1 MPDFRTFAT
10 ARRIPAQPMLPVTDP
25 AGWTAETLGSV
36 DNFSYVLTDGDRR
49 EIREAVDAF
58 KRKGMAREQMT
69 REAFPLPSLSRIL
82 ADVHREL
89 LDGRG
94 IVMLRNF
101 PIDELD
107 MESVATG
114 YLGLG
119 SHLGDAMVQNGR
131 GHILGHVQDLGE
143 DYNGAGRSYNTS
155 AQIAFHSDACD
166 YVGLL
171 CLQGAKRGGESR
183 VASSVTLYNKILAAR
198 PDLAEVLTRDFYRSH
213 NGEMSPG
220 ELPYW
225 KQPIFCFAEGYFS
238 AIGAG
243 STLQKAQRLS
253 GVPPMTQEQLEAVE
267 YYRTTVSEIASD
279 MEFKPGDIQLLN
291 NYVTL
296 HSRRHFEDWP
306 EPSRRRHLLRLWLRD
321 PVGRPVTQAQR
332 EGRTGRGISIDG
344 LRKIAPLDAT
354 A

>member
-1 MPDFRTFAT
+1 MSDFRTFAR
-10 ARRIPAQPMLPVTDP
+10 ARRIPAQPMQPIVDP
-25 AGWTAETLGSV
+25 AGWTAESLGPV
-36 DNFSYVLTDGDRR
+36 ANFAYALTDDDRR
-49 EIREAVDAF
+49 QIVAAVAGF
-58 KRKGMAREQMT
+58 KRSGARREDMT
-69 REAFPLPSLSRIL
+69 RAAFPLASFAATL
-82 ADVHREL
+82 AEVRSEL
-89 LDGRG
+89 QDGRG

-107 MESVATG
+107 LEGIATG
-114 YLGLG
+114 YLGIG
-119 SHLGDAMVQNGR
+119 SHLGEAMVQNGR

-143 DYNGAGRSYNTS
+143 DYNGRGRSYNTS
-155 AQIAFHSDACD
+155 AEIAFHSDACE

-171 CLQGAKRGGESR
+171 CLHGAKQGGESR
-183 VASSVTLYNKILAAR
+183 VASSVTLYNRILETR

-213 NGEMSPG
+213 NGEVSPG

-243 STLQKAQRLS
+243 STLQKAQRLP
-253 GVPPMTQEQLEAVE
+253 GVPAMSPEQLEAVA
-267 YYRTTVSEIASD
+267 YYRKMVSELAAD

-306 EPSRRRHLLRLWLRD
+306 ELARRRHLLRLWLRD
-321 PVGRPVTQAQR
+321 PTGRPVTQAQR
-332 EGRTGRGISIDG
+332 EGRTGKGISITG
-344 LRKIAPLDAT
+344 LERIAPLEAT

>member
-1 MPDFRTFAT
+1 MPDFRTFDKVRRT
-10 ARRIPAQPMLPVTDP
+10 AARPMEPVDDP
-25 AGWTAETLGSV
+25 AGWTADSLGPV
-36 DNFSYVLTDGDRR
+36 ENFAYVLTDRDRGEIVDAVAAYQRGSARR
-49 EIREAVDAF
+49 ED
-58 KRKGMAREQMT
+58 MT
-69 REAFPLPSLSRIL
+69 RAAFVLPSFAKTL
-82 ADVHREL
+82 ADVRREL
-89 LDGRG
+89 QDGRG

-101 PIDELD
+101 PIDALD
-107 MESVATG
+107 LEGIATA
-114 YLGLG
+114 YLGVGAYLG
-119 SHLGDAMVQNGR
+119 EPMVQNGR

-143 DYNGAGRSYNTS
+143 DYNGKGRSYNTS
-155 AQIAFHSDACD
+155 AEIAFHSDACE

-171 CLQGAKRGGESR
+171 CLQGAKEGGESR
-183 VASSVTLYNKILAAR
+183 VASSVTLYNKILDTR

-213 NGEMSPG
+213 NGEVSPG

-243 STLQKAQRLS
+243 STLQKAQKLP
-253 GVPPMTQEQLEAVE
+253 GVPPMTPLQLEAVA
-267 YYRTTVSEIASD
+267 YYRKLVSELASD

-306 EPSRRRHLLRLWLRD
+306 EQSRRRHLLRLWLRD
-321 PVGRPVTQAQR
+321 PDGRPVTQAQR
-332 EGRTGRGISIDG
+332 EGRTGRGIMIDG
-344 LRKIAPLDAT
+344 LRKIAPLEAT

>member
-1 MPDFRTFAT
+1 MSDFRTFAKM
-10 ARRIPAQPMLPVTDP
+10 RRPPALPMQPVTDP
-25 AGWTAETLGSV
+25 AGWTAQSLGAV
-36 DNFSYVLTDGDRR
+36 ENFAYRLTDSDRR
-49 EIREAVDAF
+49 EIIAAVEGFRRSGARRED
-58 KRKGMAREQMT
+58 MT
-69 REAFPLPSLSRIL
+69 RAAFPLASLAATL
-82 ADVHREL
+82 ADVRSEL
-89 LDGRG
+89 QDGRG

-107 MESVATG
+107 LEGVATG
-114 YLGLG
+114 YLGIGSYLG
-119 SHLGDAMVQNGR
+119 EAMVQNGR
-131 GHILGHVQDLGE
+131 GHILGHVQD
-143 DYNGAGRSYNTS
+143 YNGRGRSYNTS
-155 AQIAFHSDACD
+155 AEIAFHSDACE

-171 CLQGAKRGGESR
+171 CLHGAKQGGESR
-183 VASSVTLYNKILAAR
+183 VASSVTLYNRILETR

-213 NGEMSPG
+213 NGEVSPG

-243 STLQKAQRLS
+243 STLQKAQRLP
-253 GVPPMTQEQLEAVE
+253 GVPPMTPEQLEAVA
-267 YYRTTVSEIASD
+267 YYRKTVSELAAD

-306 EPSRRRHLLRLWLRD
+306 ELTRRRHLLRLWLRD
-321 PVGRPVTQAQR
+321 PNGRPVTAAQR
-332 EGRTGRGISIDG
+332 EGRTGKGISIDG
-344 LRKIAPLDAT
+344 LRRIAPLEAT

>member
-1 MPDFRTFAT
+1 MSDFRTFAAT
-10 ARRIPAQPMLPVTDP
+10 RRVPAQPMQPVADP
-25 AGWTAETLGSV
+25 AGWTAESLGPV
-36 DNFSYVLTDGDRR
+36 ENFAYVLTESDRR
-49 EIREAVDAF
+49 EILAAVAGFQRSGLRRED
-58 KRKGMAREQMT
+58 MT
-69 REAFPLPSLSRIL
+69 RAAFPLASLAATL
-82 ADVHREL
+82 ADVRSEL
-89 LDGRG
+89 QDGRG

-101 PIDELD
+101 PIEELD
-107 MESVATG
+107 LEGIATG
-114 YLGLG
+114 YLGVGSYLG
-119 SHLGDAMVQNGR
+119 EAMVQNGR

-143 DYNGAGRSYNTS
+143 DYNGRGRSYNTS
-155 AQIAFHSDACD
+155 AEIAFHSDACE

-171 CLQGAKRGGESR
+171 CLQKAKQGGESR
-183 VASSVTLYNKILAAR
+183 VASSVTLYNRILATR
-198 PDLAEVLTRDFYRSH
+198 PDLAEVLTRDFHRSH
-213 NGEMSPG
+213 NGEVSPG

-243 STLQKAQRLS
+243 STLEKAQRLP
-253 GVPPMTQEQLEAVE
+253 GVPPMTDAQREAVA
-267 YYRTTVSEIASD
+267 YYRKLVAELAAD

-306 EPSRRRHLLRLWLRD
+306 EQDRRRHLLRLWLRD
-321 PVGRPVTQAQR
+321 PQGRPVTAAQR

-344 LRKIAPLDAT
+344 LKKIAPLEAT